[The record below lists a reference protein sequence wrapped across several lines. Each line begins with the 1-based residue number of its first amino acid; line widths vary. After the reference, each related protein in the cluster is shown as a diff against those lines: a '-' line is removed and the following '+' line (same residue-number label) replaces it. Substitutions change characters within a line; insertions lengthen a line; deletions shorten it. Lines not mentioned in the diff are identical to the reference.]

1 MPFCSKCG
9 TEVPENVNFCQK
21 CGNAMQSQS
30 SSANAIDNPSL
41 WNPKAAVW
49 WSALFLP
56 LGPILHYLN
65 WKAMGKD
72 KEAKKAMIFAILFG
86 ILVII
91 HLLAPDNILMGLSIG
106 YLCAWLIW
114 GWNLFIGKKNIE
126 KCKAKGKPLGTGKEQ
141 VEYVTE
147 KYGTEYKRKSW
158 LAPLA
163 ITFVMYGIIIVII
176 SAINE

>member
-30 SSANAIDNPSL
+30 TSANAIDNPSL

-49 WSALFLP
+49 WSILFLP
-56 LGPILHYLN
+56 LGLFLHYLN

-72 KEAKKAMIFAILFG
+72 KEAKLAIINAIAIFILY
-86 ILVII
+86 II
-91 HLLAPDNILMGLSIG
+91 NLFVPDDISKCINMGLF
-106 YLCAWLIW
+106 CAWLTW
-114 GWNLFIGKKNIE
+114 GWNIFIFKKNIE
-126 KCKAKGKPLGTGKEQ
+126 KRKAKGKPLGTGKEQ
-141 VEYVTE
+141 VEYVAE

-158 LAPLA
+158 LAPIA
-163 ITFVMYGIIIVII
+163 IIFVWYGIVIAII
-176 SAINE
+176 SANS